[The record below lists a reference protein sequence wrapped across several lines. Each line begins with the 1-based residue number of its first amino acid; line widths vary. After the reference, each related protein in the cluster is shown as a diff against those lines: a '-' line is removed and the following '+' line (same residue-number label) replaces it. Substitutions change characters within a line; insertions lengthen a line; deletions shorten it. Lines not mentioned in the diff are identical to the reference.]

1 MKKIMK
7 QVGYYLLEVVAT
19 IIITILLLFMTKYL
33 GYEIVVL
40 ITLAF
45 IIVKRKMN

>member
-1 MKKIMK
+1 MLTKILKK
-7 QVGYYLLEVVAT
+7 VGYYFLEVVAT
-19 IIITILLLFMTKYL
+19 TLLTFLLILLTKYI

-45 IIVKRKMN
+45 IIVKRNK